1 LCHFTGQTRNLAR
14 PCCKRRQVPVNALY
28 ENSTLRRATLSF
40 AVIGDDFLRAHC
52 LGETFVKNVVLQDGW
67 GVGAGMIG
75 VQEMVR
81 AEMIIGYSFSRRYI
95 PLGKFVY
102 LAVVVFPAQPE

>member
-1 LCHFTGQTRNLAR
+1 
-14 PCCKRRQVPVNALY
+14 
-28 ENSTLRRATLSF
+28 
-40 AVIGDDFLRAHC
+40 
-52 LGETFVKNVVLQDGW
+52 
-67 GVGAGMIG
+67 MIG